1 MAPQL
6 TPTKKAS
13 VWQYHI
19 DGLSNR
25 QIATRLGWDRRTI
38 DRTVTLMKE
47 HPDPY
52 YITPRPGR
60 PRSLTASDIAFA
72 KLSLKRGHARDAADI
87 QRELF
92 PNTGASTVR
101 RALAMAGL
109 HGRVRRKKPYLM
121 KRHIYARRMWAIKHL
136 KWDLEKWKLVW
147 FSDES
152 KFNLFG
158 SDGKLY
164 CRRGPGEEF
173 ELRNVRGVVK
183 HGGGNIQ
190 VWGVLSW
197 NGPGRL
203 YRINGTMDRWQ
214 LINILEDGLLR
225 SLDDAHTDPTQI
237 IYAQDN
243 DPKHKAK
250 VVQGWFH
257 EHDIN
262 LLPWPPSS
270 PDMNIIE
277 HAWDYVDRRLRNRG
291 VLPTNE
297 DQLWEIL
304 KEEWEKLDIEFIHN
318 LYRSLPSRVAAL
330 HKAHGKSTRY

>member
-1 MAPQL
+1 MAPHL
-6 TPTKKAS
+6 TPTKKPRI
-13 VWQYHI
+13 WQYHA
-19 DGLSNR
+19 DGLSSH
-25 QIATRLGWDRRTI
+25 QIADKLPWDRRTI
-38 DRTVTLMKE
+38 DRTITLMKQ

-52 YITPRPGR
+52 YFTPHPGR
-60 PRSLTASDIAFA
+60 PRSLTPADLAFA
-72 KLSLKRGHARDAADI
+72 KLSLKRGACRDGADV

-101 RALAMAGL
+101 RALAMIGMN
-109 HGRVRRKKPYLM
+109 GRVCRKKPYLS
-121 KRHIYARRMWAIKHL
+121 KRHICARRKWAADFFE
-136 KWDLEKWKLVW
+136 WDLQKWKAVW
-147 FSDES
+147 FADES

-173 ELRNVRGVVK
+173 VPQNVRGVVK

-203 YRINGTMDRWQ
+203 FRIDGKLDRWQ
-214 LINILEDGLLR
+214 FIRILEDGLLH
-225 SLDDAHTDPTQI
+225 SLDDAHIDPGQMI
-237 IYAQDN
+237 FAQDN

-250 VVQGWFH
+250 VVQAWFP
-257 EHDIN
+257 ENNIK
-262 LLPWPPSS
+262 LLPWPSSS

-277 HAWDYVDRRLRNRG
+277 HAWDYVDRCLRHRG

-297 DQLWEIL
+297 NQLWEFL
-304 KEEWEKLDIEFIHN
+304 KVEWEKLDIGFIHN
-318 LYRSLPSRVAAL
+318 LYRSLPARVEAL
-330 HKAHGKSTRY
+330 HKARGRYTRY

>member
-1 MAPQL
+1 MGPHL
-6 TPTKKAS
+6 TPTKKARI
-13 VWQYHI
+13 WQYHS
-19 DGLSNR
+19 DGQSNR
-25 QIATRLGWDRRTI
+25 QIATKLGWDRRTI
-38 DRTVTLMKE
+38 NRTINLMKE
-47 HPDPY
+47 YPNPY

-60 PRSLTASDIAFA
+60 PRSLTPGDIAFA
-72 KLSLKRGHARDAADI
+72 KLSLKRGQTRDGADI

-109 HGRVRRKKPYLM
+109 HGRVRRKKPYLF
-121 KRHIYARRMWAIKHL
+121 KCHISARRKWANEFRT
-136 KWDLEKWKLVW
+136 WDLQKWKSVW

-173 ELRNVRGVVK
+173 EARNVRGMVK

-203 YRINGTMDRWQ
+203 YRVEGTMDRWQ
-214 LINILEDGLLR
+214 LITILENGLLR

-237 IYAQDN
+237 IFAQDN

-250 VVQGWFH
+250 AVTAWFNNQN
-257 EHDIN
+257 IT

-277 HAWDYVDRRLRNRG
+277 HAWDCVDRRLHHRG
-291 VLPTNE
+291 VLPTNT

-304 KEEWEKLDIEFIHN
+304 QDEWGKLNIDFIHN
-318 LYRSLPSRVAAL
+318 LYRSLPDRVSAL
-330 HKAHGKSTRY
+330 HKAHGRHTRY